1 MGASRTS
8 FEKLQRDR
16 AKKAKADVKRAKRQ
30 GKVLPGEEQ
39 RQAPAPSTLSDS
51 PLAVLDT
58 DRQISAEELMRLVE
72 LVNRMFENEEIDEE
86 EFEERKMQLF
96 ERVSS

>member
-30 GKVLPGEEQ
+30 GKMLPGEET
-39 RQAPAPSTLSDS
+39 RTVSAPSTNHDS

-58 DRQISAEELMRLVE
+58 DRQISAEELMKLVE
-72 LVNRMFENEEIDEE
+72 VVNRMFETGEIDEE
-86 EFEERKMQLF
+86 EFEERKLQLF
-96 ERVSS
+96 ERVSG